1 MVKVG
6 FVSEVIR
13 LALEWSTDLS
23 TYLHASS
30 QQRWNWMTSFIVTF
44 LKIPSNVVVTQWPRI
59 AVDVDIV
66 VAVVVA
72 SMRM

>member
-13 LALEWSTDLS
+13 LALVWLTDLY
-23 TYLHASS
+23 TYVKPTKMELDDIIPCH
-30 QQRWNWMTSFIVTF
+30 F

-66 VAVVVA
+66 VAVVVVA

>member
-13 LALEWSTDLS
+13 LALVWLTDLY
-23 TYLHASS
+23 TYVKPTKMELDDIIHCH
-30 QQRWNWMTSFIVTF
+30 F

-66 VAVVVA
+66 VVVVVA